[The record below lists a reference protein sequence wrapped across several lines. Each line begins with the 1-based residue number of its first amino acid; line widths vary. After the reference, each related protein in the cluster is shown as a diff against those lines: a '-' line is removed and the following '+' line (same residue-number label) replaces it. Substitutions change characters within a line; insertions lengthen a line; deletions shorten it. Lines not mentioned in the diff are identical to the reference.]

1 MKKEENMDISFYIIG
16 WCCIFIVLL
25 YMIVRNVFHFD
36 ILEYTGVCTFYAVT
50 GLFCPGCGGTRS
62 VFALFRGDFLRSLY
76 MHPFVPYLVIVG
88 GWFMLSQTV
97 ERISRGKIHIAMHFR
112 MIYVWIAIAIIA
124 ANFIWKNT
132 LIISTGNAPF

>member
-1 MKKEENMDISFYIIG
+1 
-16 WCCIFIVLL
+16 
-25 YMIVRNVFHFD
+25 
-36 ILEYTGVCTFYAVT
+36 
-50 GLFCPGCGGTRS
+50 
-62 VFALFRGDFLRSLY
+62 
-76 MHPFVPYLVIVG
+76 
-88 GWFMLSQTV
+88 MLSQTV